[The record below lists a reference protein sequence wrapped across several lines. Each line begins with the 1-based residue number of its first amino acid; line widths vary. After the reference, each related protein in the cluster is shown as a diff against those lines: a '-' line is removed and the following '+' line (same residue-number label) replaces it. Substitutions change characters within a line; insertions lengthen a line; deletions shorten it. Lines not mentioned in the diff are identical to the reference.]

1 MVKNKKSPSKSL
13 KKKITNM
20 TKEDMFK
27 SIAIASVLL
36 NVLFLVSIFVL
47 TNASTFDY
55 RVYSASKERYCQNTD
70 GLKQRSEELGS
81 DKAAQEELQI
91 NCVGKQFEP
100 FYNEAVQKYR
110 AQENQ

>member
-1 MVKNKKSPSKSL
+1 M
-13 KKKITNM
+13 NM

-27 SIAIASVLL
+27 SIAIASILL
-36 NVLFLVSIFVL
+36 NVLFLVSVFVL
-47 TNASTFDY
+47 ANASTFDHQ
-55 RVYSASKERYCQNTD
+55 VYSASKERYCQNTD
-70 GLKQRSEELGS
+70 GYKQRAEELGS
-81 DKAAQEELQI
+81 EKAAQEELQI